1 MLSAVLFAPVR
12 GSTRVTRRPL
22 FSVAQRCA
30 SGPQMIS
37 YGSPRPVAT
46 TWRVKPPVAARDP
59 DLIVDADVGTEAG
72 ADVATDVDPDVRA
85 RDDPAVAAG
94 AEATDPARA
103 RADRAASA
111 AVARFMRLR
120 LSREAT
126 ASRVPSC
133 DDDTHCREAWCWTS
147 CRPAGARQG

>member
-1 MLSAVLFAPVR
+1 MLTAVLFAPVR

-22 FSVAQRCA
+22 FSVTQRCA

-46 TWRVKPPVAARDP
+46 TRRVKLPVGARGP
-59 DLIVDADVGTEAG
+59 DLVVDADVGTEAG
-72 ADVATDVDPDVRA
+72 ADVDTDVRA

-147 CRPAGARQG
+147 WRPAGARQG

>member
-1 MLSAVLFAPVR
+1 
-12 GSTRVTRRPL
+12 
-22 FSVAQRCA
+22 
-30 SGPQMIS
+30 
-37 YGSPRPVAT
+37 
-46 TWRVKPPVAARDP
+46 VKPPVEARDP
-59 DLIVDADVGTEAG
+59 DLVVGTEAG
-72 ADVATDVDPDVRA
+72 TEAGTDVDTDVDRDVDTDVRA

-111 AVARFMRLR
+111 AVARFMRFR

-133 DDDTHCREAWCWTS
+133 DDDTHCRAAWCWTT